1 MWPCF
6 RPARARQKKL
16 SASAEKLSAR
26 GLGPADRTLTAP
38 VEKSTEEK
46 GKPAT
51 AGRRRLSSAASLPRS
66 PPVRSATAR
75 AQGPAL
81 PCTGA
86 ASSGASSTPWS
97 STSLTPRL
105 PDRHA
110 PHRRTSLRSTCRVQI
125 TVNAYFTMRDGRKEY
140 SWCRTVSWLVD
151 SEEYSIIDL
160 EKDTAPY
167 FNRSICKETTWWQ
180 HIHSCQT
187 LRIGCSNVFQY
198 KQDEG

>member
-1 MWPCF
+1 MGNCIFLAPPSDSSERLDAQRLQRQIASVDF
-6 RPARARQKKL
+6 RISFPHVALFPSRARSPKKL

-110 PHRRTSLRSTCRVQI
+110 PHRRTSLR
-125 TVNAYFTMRDGRKEY
+125 
-140 SWCRTVSWLVD
+140 
-151 SEEYSIIDL
+151 
-160 EKDTAPY
+160 
-167 FNRSICKETTWWQ
+167 
-180 HIHSCQT
+180 
-187 LRIGCSNVFQY
+187 
-198 KQDEG
+198 